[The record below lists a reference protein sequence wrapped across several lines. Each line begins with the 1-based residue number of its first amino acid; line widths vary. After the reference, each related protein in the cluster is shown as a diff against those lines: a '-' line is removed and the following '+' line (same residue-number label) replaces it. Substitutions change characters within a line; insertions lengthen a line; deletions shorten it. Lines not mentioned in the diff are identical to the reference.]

1 MMFYSNEYPSGLN
14 MGPTRAMPKR
24 MGAAMGEAARLQRK
38 DTKRIAVLRYKSKE
52 KKFQK

>member
-1 MMFYSNEYPSGLN
+1 MMLYSNEFPTGTN

-24 MGAAMGEAARLQRK
+24 MGAAMGEAARLKRK
-38 DTKRIAVLRYKSKE
+38 DNKKAAVLRYKAKE